1 MSCPAPQ
8 QYYRTKSRESA
19 ASMLPK
25 ADGEESSSEAGGK
38 RQKNREGS
46 SLWLAVGIIFILALQ
61 IACTTGL
68 FVYFSVSISKLRT
81 QTQGT
86 SEELRCLQIINKME
100 DLSDPMDYD
109 LDGLIPNESCKKL
122 TSSIKSYINQVTE
135 NILQRTAVKEARRS
149 IINISEAQPH
159 RGEYMKSSAHLI
171 LNQGSPLGK
180 GPSEDLVSGNSF
192 QSCRYPIRQWQ
203 LRNALSHMQNMT
215 YHDGHIKILQDGLYY
230 IYSQIYFRYTK
241 QKDSRPSLGHQLVQ
255 CINKK
260 TSYVNPILLLKG
272 VGTKCWAPNAEYGLH
287 SVHQGGIFELRSGDE
302 LFVSVS
308 SLDMVY
314 ADSTSNF
321 FGAFKL
327 SL

>member
-1 MSCPAPQ
+1 MTMTCPVPQ
-8 QYYRTKSRESA
+8 QYYRTESRESA
-19 ASMLPK
+19 ASMLPR
-25 ADGEESSSEAGGK
+25 ADREENGSEAGGK
-38 RQKNREGS
+38 QGLSREGS
-46 SLWLAVGIIFILALQ
+46 NLWLAVGIIFILALQ

-68 FVYFSVSISKLRT
+68 FVYFSVSISKLKT
-81 QTQGT
+81 HTQGM

-100 DLSDPMDYD
+100 DLSDPVDYD

-122 TSSIKSYINQVTE
+122 TNSIKSYINQVTG

-149 IINISEAQPH
+149 FINISETQSH
-159 RGEYMKSSAHLI
+159 RGEYIKSSAHLT
-171 LNQGSPLGK
+171 LKQGSPLGPP
-180 GPSEDLVSGNSF
+180 GDLQF
-192 QSCRYPIRQWQ
+192 QSCRNPIRQWE
-203 LRNALSHMQNMT
+203 LKNALSHMQNMT

-230 IYSQIYFRYTK
+230 VYSQIYFRYTK
-241 QKDSRPSLGHQLVQ
+241 HQGSGTSSGQQLVQ

-287 SVHQGGIFELRSGDE
+287 SVHQGGVFELRSGDE

-308 SLDMVY
+308 SLDTVY
-314 ADSTSNF
+314 TDSTSNF

-327 SL
+327 SM

>member
-68 FVYFSVSISKLRT
+68 FVYFSVSISK
-81 QTQGT
+81 
-86 SEELRCLQIINKME
+86 
-100 DLSDPMDYD
+100 
-109 LDGLIPNESCKKL
+109 
-122 TSSIKSYINQVTE
+122 VTE